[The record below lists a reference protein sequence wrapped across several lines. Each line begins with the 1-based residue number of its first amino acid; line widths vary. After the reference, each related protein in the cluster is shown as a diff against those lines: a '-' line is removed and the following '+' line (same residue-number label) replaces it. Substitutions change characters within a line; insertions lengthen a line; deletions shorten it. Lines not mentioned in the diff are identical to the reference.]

1 MCMISVYVYLL
12 GIHGNT
18 LIRSNECIDD
28 HYLVG
33 SMTAWVY
40 LYLFSFLDHPNSPKT
55 HRGSTPWFAP
65 FAICFFRAK
74 GRCSSNLHILC
85 LLCSEAIPGDSRK
98 TLPETNSSSHPEN
111 RSFAQKKPT
120 IVVFQ
125 TSNLQVRCFVTFR
138 EGNLL

>member
-1 MCMISVYVYLL
+1 MYQ
-12 GIHGNT
+12 
-18 LIRSNECIDD
+18 CIDD

-40 LYLFSFLDHPNSPKT
+40 LYLFSFLDHQKFPQN
-55 HRGSTPWFAP
+55 TPGVKLLVLP
-65 FAICFFRAK
+65 RLPYVFFRAK

-111 RSFAQKKPT
+111 RPFAQKKT

-125 TSNLQVRCFVTFR
+125 TSILQVRCYVSFR
-138 EGNLL
+138 DGNLLICCIKYICRMPY